1 MQKRSCINL
10 TKQEYRKAIDDVIY
24 LCGCAV
30 NGVLPEKKRT
40 DEMNL
45 EQLFKASQNHTLSAI
60 AAYALGFAGIK
71 DHAFEQAKAK
81 AIRKE
86 AVMEIDKE
94 QLFQQMEEKGIWYM
108 PLKGTVIKGLYPAVG
123 MRQMADFDIL
133 FDKNYQTEVRDIMTG
148 LGFSCEHFGKGSHDV
163 YFKKPVSNFEMHT
176 ELFGEVHK
184 GELFRYYRNINDR
197 LVKDPENGYGY
208 HLSANDFYIYIMA
221 HEYKHFSNGGTGIRS
236 LLDTYVIW
244 QKLGKELDAAYIKAE
259 CTKLGISEFEQKN
272 KQLSLHLFGDEALT
286 DDDREM
292 LEYIIFSG
300 TYGTVQNSIENSVK
314 KYGGG
319 KKGKRNYILK
329 NLFLPMRE
337 IKAYYPFFYR
347 HKILLP
353 GLFFYRIGKAVTVK
367 RKQTFSKLKQLRKLR
382 NK

>member
-1 MQKRSCINL
+1 
-10 TKQEYRKAIDDVIY
+10 
-24 LCGCAV
+24 
-30 NGVLPEKKRT
+30 
-40 DEMNL
+40 
-45 EQLFKASQNHTLSAI
+45 
-60 AAYALGFAGIK
+60 
-71 DHAFEQAKAK
+71 
-81 AIRKE
+81 
-86 AVMEIDKE
+86 
-94 QLFQQMEEKGIWYM
+94 
-108 PLKGTVIKGLYPAVG
+108 
-123 MRQMADFDIL
+123 
-133 FDKNYQTEVRDIMTG
+133 
-148 LGFSCEHFGKGSHDV
+148 
-163 YFKKPVSNFEMHT
+163 MHT

-244 QKLGKELDAAYIKAE
+244 QKLGKELDAACIKAE

-319 KKGKRNYILK
+319 KKVKENTYSKIRCINCISSDDLVNWTDHGRIPVAGSWGIARWAINSWAPCAAHKEIDGKEK
-329 NLFLPMRE
+329 FFL
-337 IKAYYPFFYR
+337 
-347 HKILLP
+347 
-353 GLFFYRIGKAVTVK
+353 
-367 RKQTFSKLKQLRKLR
+367 
-382 NK
+382 